1 MIKARNNILSNLLI
15 VVSLLMGCGT
25 GPEIT
30 SKRKLVRPEDPMVA
44 LVNGQGVK
52 QSRLSEVLLNGYGRK
67 VLDELVLL
75 EVVRQA
81 AAKKGL
87 TVTPA
92 EVQAEFEGILEDMAE
107 GKSRREKTALLEYML
122 QSRHLSRAEFDLIVE
137 RQALLSRMV
146 DPNVTIT
153 EQMLKEEYERQYG
166 RKVLVREIVR
176 SSFRSIQ
183 EPVKL
188 LEAGADFK
196 EMAEKFS
203 EDQVSLARGGLV
215 GPFSRADEHIPVKVR
230 EEAFKLNKIG
240 QQSKV
245 FSYYDGDNLQ
255 WWCVLQLEKDFPA
268 VNVPIEEVKEKLR
281 QIIQRR
287 VRNQRTM
294 GLLEKLRGQATVTIF
309 KQELKT
315 KQ

>member
-1 MIKARNNILSNLLI
+1 
-15 VVSLLMGCGT
+15 MGCDT
-25 GPEIT
+25 GPERT
-30 SKRKLVRPEDPMVA
+30 SKRKLVMPEDPMVA

-52 QSRLSEVLLNGYGRK
+52 QSRLSEVLRAGYGRK
-67 VLDELVLL
+67 VLDELILL
-75 EVVRQA
+75 EVVRQE

-92 EVQAEFEGILEDMAE
+92 EVQAEFEGILEEMAQ
-107 GKSRREKTALLEYML
+107 GRSRREQMALLEYML
-122 QSRHLSRAEFDLIVE
+122 ESRHLSRAEFDLILE
-137 RQALLSRMV
+137 RQALLNRMV
-146 DPNVTIT
+146 DPNVSIT
-153 EQMLKEEYERQYG
+153 EQMLNEEYERQYG
-166 RKVLVREIVR
+166 RKVLVRQIVR

-183 EPVKL
+183 ESVKL
-188 LEAGADFK
+188 LEGGADFQ

-215 GPFSRADEHIPVKVR
+215 GPFSQADEHIAAKVR

-240 QQSKV
+240 QRSRV
-245 FSYYDGDNLQ
+245 FSYYDGDKLE

-268 VNVPIEEVKEKLR
+268 VNVPKEEVDEKLE
-281 QIIQRR
+281 QIIKRR

-294 GLLEKLRGQATVTIF
+294 GFLEKLRSQANVTIF
-309 KQELKT
+309 EQELKT